1 MKGADL
7 LMKNNKKDFS
17 VFLIK
22 ILGGTFVGSVV
33 VFGKI
38 LPEWIRIL
46 AFAIVIDWIVVN
58 VVYDKDLSLLKTV
71 VWTGIF
77 LFICL
82 IVWPILFAFLT

>member
-1 MKGADL
+1 
-7 LMKNNKKDFS
+7 MKNNKKDFPI
-17 VFLIK
+17 FLIK

-58 VVYDKDLSLLKTV
+58 VVYDKDVSLLKII
-71 VWTGIF
+71 VWSVIF
-77 LFICL
+77 LFMCL
-82 IVWPILFAFLT
+82 MVWPILLMFLA